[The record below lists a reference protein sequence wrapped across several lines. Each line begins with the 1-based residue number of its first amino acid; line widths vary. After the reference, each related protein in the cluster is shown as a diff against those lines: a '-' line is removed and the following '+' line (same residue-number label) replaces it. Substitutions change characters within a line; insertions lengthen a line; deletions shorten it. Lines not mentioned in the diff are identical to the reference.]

1 MNKIILTFFI
11 ICIFILIVLCV
22 YFYIRGK
29 IEVKKEKSKYE
40 KQREK
45 ETKIDKETIENIN
58 TIVSDDVHA
67 GNDVLHQLAE
77 KRK

>member
-11 ICIFILIVLCV
+11 ICIFILSVLCV

-29 IEVKKEKSKYE
+29 IEVKAEKKKEK
-40 KQREK
+40 QNA
-45 ETKIDKETIENIN
+45 KIDKETIENIN
-58 TIVSDDVHA
+58 IVVGDDVHA
-67 GNDVLHQLAE
+67 GNNVLHQLAE